1 VQVPSNRALIL
12 QPGKKRWLLERSVVG
27 GAPVAFQVRFADTS
41 TLEPDTN
48 SKHSSVVFNVAES
61 SFLAICKFIAVGG
74 EH

>member
-1 VQVPSNRALIL
+1 
-12 QPGKKRWLLERSVVG
+12 VVG